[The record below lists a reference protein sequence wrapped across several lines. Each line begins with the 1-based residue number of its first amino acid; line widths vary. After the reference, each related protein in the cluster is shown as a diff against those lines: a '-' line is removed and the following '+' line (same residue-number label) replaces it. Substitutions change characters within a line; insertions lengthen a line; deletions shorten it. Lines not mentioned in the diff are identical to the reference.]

1 MTGNAASGIQDHGP
15 VAPGLRIAQIEQVRG
30 HRSIERRRTR
40 DNDLVRHAG
49 FEVEIDIV
57 DAGRRHRQAAADVEI
72 RHNARAARIDGS
84 RIGERA
90 GTKVHHRAG
99 QENAALGVRSE
110 EHTSELQSLMRISYA
125 VFCLKKKKTTN
136 TKPTN

>member
-1 MTGNAASGIQDHGP
+1 MRISDWSSDVCSSDLVHTLLTGNAASGIQDHGP

-72 RHNARAARIDGS
+72 CHNARAARIDG
-84 RIGERA
+84 
-90 GTKVHHRAG
+90 
-99 QENAALGVRSE
+99 RSE
-110 EHTSELQSLMRISYA
+110 EHTSELQSLMRISY
-125 VFCLKKKKTTN
+125 
-136 TKPTN
+136 

>member
-1 MTGNAASGIQDHGP
+1 MICIYFFFFKQKTAYEVRISDWSSD
-15 VAPGLRIAQIEQVRG
+15 VCSSDLIAQIEQVRG

-72 RHNARAARIDGS
+72 PHNARAARIDGY

-90 GTKVHHRAG
+90 GTKEIGRAP
-99 QENAALGVRSE
+99 V
-110 EHTSELQSLMRISYA
+110 
-125 VFCLKKKKTTN
+125 
-136 TKPTN
+136 

>member
-1 MTGNAASGIQDHGP
+1 MIRPPPRSTRTDTLFPYTTLFRAP

-72 RHNARAARIDGS
+72 PHNARAARIDGY

-90 GTKVHHRAG
+90 GTKEIGRAP
-99 QENAALGVRSE
+99 V
-110 EHTSELQSLMRISYA
+110 
-125 VFCLKKKKTTN
+125 
-136 TKPTN
+136 

>member
-1 MTGNAASGIQDHGP
+1 MIRPPPRSTRTDTLFPYTTLFRAP

-72 RHNARAARIDGS
+72 RHNARDARIDGS

-90 GTKVHHRAG
+90 GTKD
-99 QENAALGVRSE
+99 
-110 EHTSELQSLMRISYA
+110 A
-125 VFCLKKKKTTN
+125 VKSVV
-136 TKPTN
+136 

>member
-1 MTGNAASGIQDHGP
+1 MRISDWSSDVCSSDLVHTLLTGNAASGIQDHGP

-49 FEVEIDIV
+49 FEVEI
-57 DAGRRHRQAAADVEI
+57 
-72 RHNARAARIDGS
+72 
-84 RIGERA
+84 
-90 GTKVHHRAG
+90 
-99 QENAALGVRSE
+99 RSE

-125 VFCLKKKKTTN
+125 VFCLQKKITQSN
-136 TKPTN
+136 ILCY